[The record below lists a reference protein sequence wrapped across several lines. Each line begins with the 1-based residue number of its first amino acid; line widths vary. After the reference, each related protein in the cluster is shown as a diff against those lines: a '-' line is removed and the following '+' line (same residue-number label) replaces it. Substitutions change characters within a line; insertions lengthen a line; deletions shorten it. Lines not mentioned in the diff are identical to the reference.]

1 MQVDDAAWLVLIP
14 IIIVGWAVWR
24 AKS

>member
-1 MQVDDAAWLVLIP
+1 MQADDAAWLVLIP